1 MPEFTNFE
9 GVDTIYEIEYE
20 MLVVYDLKFL
30 ADCVS
35 SNLPKNRINE
45 MTKSIMASIKTLLL
59 GLSIF

>member
-1 MPEFTNFE
+1 M
-9 GVDTIYEIEYE
+9 YEIEYE
-20 MLVVYDLKFL
+20 MLVVYDLKFF

-45 MTKSIMASIKTLLL
+45 IAKSIIANIKALLL

>member
-1 MPEFTNFE
+1 MPEFINFE

-20 MLVVYDLKFL
+20 ILVVYDLKFF

-45 MTKSIMASIKTLLL
+45 MTKSIIASIKTLLL
-59 GLSIF
+59 GLNIF

>member
-1 MPEFTNFE
+1 MPAFINFE

-20 MLVVYDLKFL
+20 MLVVYDLKFF

-45 MTKSIMASIKTLLL
+45 MTKSIIASIKTLLL
-59 GLSIF
+59 RLSIF

>member
-1 MPEFTNFE
+1 MPEFINFE

-20 MLVVYDLKFL
+20 MLVVYDLKFF

-35 SNLPKNRINE
+35 SNLPKNIINE
-45 MTKSIMASIKTLLL
+45 MMKSIIASIKTLLL

>member
-1 MPEFTNFE
+1 
-9 GVDTIYEIEYE
+9 
-20 MLVVYDLKFL
+20 MLVVYDLKFF

-45 MTKSIMASIKTLLL
+45 MKKSIIASIKTRLL

>member
-1 MPEFTNFE
+1 MPEFINFE

-20 MLVVYDLKFL
+20 MLVVYDLKFF

-45 MTKSIMASIKTLLL
+45 MKKSIIASIKTRLL

>member
-1 MPEFTNFE
+1 MPEFIKFE
-9 GVDTIYEIEYE
+9 GVDTMYEIEYE
-20 MLVVYDLKFL
+20 ILVKYDLKFF

-45 MTKSIMASIKTLLL
+45 ITKSVIASIKTLLL

>member
-1 MPEFTNFE
+1 MPAFINFE

-20 MLVVYDLKFL
+20 MPIVYDLKFF

-45 MTKSIMASIKTLLL
+45 MTKSIIASIKTLLL

>member
-1 MPEFTNFE
+1 MPEFINFE

-20 MLVVYDLKFL
+20 MLVVYDLKFF

-45 MTKSIMASIKTLLL
+45 MEKSIIASIKTRLL

>member
-1 MPEFTNFE
+1 MPEFINFE
-9 GVDTIYEIEYE
+9 GVDTISEIEYE
-20 MLVVYDLKFL
+20 MAVVYDLKFF

-45 MTKSIMASIKTLLL
+45 MTKSIIASMKTRLL

>member
-1 MPEFTNFE
+1 MPEFINFE

-20 MLVVYDLKFL
+20 MLVVYDLKFF
-30 ADCVS
+30 ADCVN

-45 MTKSIMASIKTLLL
+45 MTKSTIASIKTRLL

>member
-1 MPEFTNFE
+1 M
-9 GVDTIYEIEYE
+9 YEIEYE
-20 MLVVYDLKFL
+20 MLVVYDLKFF

-45 MTKSIMASIKTLLL
+45 MTKSIIASIKTRLL

>member
-1 MPEFTNFE
+1 MPVFINFE

-20 MLVVYDLKFL
+20 MLVVYDLKFF

-45 MTKSIMASIKTLLL
+45 MTKSIIASIKTRLL